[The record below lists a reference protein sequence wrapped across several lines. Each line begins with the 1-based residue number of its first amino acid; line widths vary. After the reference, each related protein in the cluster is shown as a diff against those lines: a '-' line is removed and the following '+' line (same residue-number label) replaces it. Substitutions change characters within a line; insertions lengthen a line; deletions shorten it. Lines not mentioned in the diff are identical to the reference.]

1 MTTTEMIAVL
11 QAFERGEVIE
21 YRPKNS
27 QRWGSAEPI
36 WNFSQFDYRVKPNPR
51 EWWLNVY
58 EDGSKGAMHDSRAE
72 ADRNKAYVDKRID
85 CVHVREVLDGQ
96 EEERSNA

>member
-36 WNFSQFDYRVKPNPR
+36 WNFSQFDYRVKPKPR

-58 EDGSKGAMHDSRAE
+58 ERGSAISHHSRAE

-85 CVHVREVLDGQ
+85 CVHVREVLGGQ
-96 EEERSNA
+96 EEARDHA

>member
-36 WNFSQFDYRVKPNPR
+36 WNFSQFDYRVKPKPR

-58 EDGSKGAMHDSRAE
+58 KTSVCSHGSRAE
-72 ADRNKAYVDKRID
+72 ADREQDNVARRID

-96 EEERSNA
+96 EEE